1 MPSGKKD
8 GRIVAD
14 IGENLKRQF
23 KSALSLNG
31 QTMTDW
37 LKERIGKFVKTN
49 GKCKDN
55 KESEV

>member
-23 KSALSLNG
+23 KSVLYLKG

-37 LKERIGKFVKTN
+37 LKERIGRFVKN
-49 GKCKDN
+49 N
-55 KESEV
+55 SESEV

>member
-37 LKERIGKFVKTN
+37 LKERIGKFVKT
-49 GKCKDN
+49 
-55 KESEV
+55 KESEE